1 MKVLDHRT
9 IVQKLKRLA
18 IEILE
23 NNYEEKEI
31 LLAGI
36 NNSGMILANMI
47 REELEKMDI
56 PINISITNIRL
67 NPAEPVQ
74 NEISIGVPSADIE
87 EKVVILVDDVANTG
101 RTLFYAWKPFMEV
114 IPRKVE
120 TVVFVDRM
128 HKSFP
133 VKIDYFGLSLATTL
147 RENIK
152 VDLSDPSDLAVY
164 LN

>member
-31 LLAGI
+31 LFAGI
-36 NNSGMILANMI
+36 NNSGMELAKLLLA
-47 REELEKMDI
+47 ELEKR
-56 PINISITNIRL
+56 NTAQKYTLANLRL
-67 NPAEPVQ
+67 NPANPVGE
-74 NEISIGVPSADIE
+74 EISIGLSDAELKD
-87 EKVVILVDDVANTG
+87 KVIILVDDVANTG
-101 RTLFYAWKPFMEV
+101 RTIFYAYKPLLEV
-114 IPRKVE
+114 LPKKVE
-120 TVVFVDRM
+120 VAVFVDRA

-133 VKIDYFGLSLATTL
+133 VKIDYFGLSLATTMK
-147 RENIK
+147 ENIN
-152 VDLSDPSDLAVY
+152 VDLSDLEDLAVH